1 MSLFPVFAVPEL
13 VVGNYLLT
21 LTLTQIQLL
30 ILYIFAQRQLYI
42 EVIS

>member
-13 VVGNYLLT
+13 VVGKIP
-21 LTLTQIQLL
+21 QIQLL

>member
-21 LTLTQIQLL
+21 LTQIQLL
-30 ILYIFAQRQLYI
+30 MLYIFAQRQLYI